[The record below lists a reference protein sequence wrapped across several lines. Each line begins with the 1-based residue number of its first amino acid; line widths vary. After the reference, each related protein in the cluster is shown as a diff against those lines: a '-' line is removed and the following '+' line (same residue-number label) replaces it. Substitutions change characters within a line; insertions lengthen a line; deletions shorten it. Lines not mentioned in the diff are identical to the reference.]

1 MWWGDQG
8 RGSGDLSPCGTGSGG
23 GSAEYGDT
31 STVGYFEKKT
41 SKTIYNTFCDDNH
54 DDNHLSHLSSIC
66 KSRVLGKTYNR
77 LSYGSKYEDTIE
89 FYFSRTPLPPQ
100 KV

>member
-1 MWWGDQG
+1 MSLETSQEASSYHQRYIITYQSILGPPGAPYPPQNS
-8 RGSGDLSPCGTGSGG
+8 RGWAD
-23 GSAEYGDT
+23 
-31 STVGYFEKKT
+31 
-41 SKTIYNTFCDDNH
+41 
-54 DDNHLSHLSSIC
+54 